1 MTVPVITIDGPS
13 GAGKGTLARRLALEL
28 GFHLLDSGA
37 IYRVLALAA
46 LDQQVALD
54 DSDALCQLADSLE
67 LTFPF
72 DANHT
77 QICLGETD
85 ISARL
90 RTQIVAD
97 AASQVAVHAGVRSA
111 LMALQ
116 RRQVKAPG
124 LVGDGRDLGTIVF
137 PDADIKIFLDASVAV
152 RAERRYQELI
162 ESGQTVERSA
172 ILRDL
177 EIRDV
182 RDRTR
187 AVAPLVPAADAHELD
202 SSDKSPAEVLA
213 DARAL
218 CMTRGLLQNT

>member
-1 MTVPVITIDGPS
+1 MTVPVVTIDGPS
-13 GAGKGTLARRLALEL
+13 GAGKGTLARGLAEAL

-37 IYRVLALAA
+37 IYRVLGLAA
-46 LDQQVALD
+46 LDQQVSLED
-54 DSDALCQLADSLE
+54 LNGLCVLADSLD

-72 DANHT
+72 NYAHT
-77 QICLGETD
+77 EICLNGVD

-90 RTQIVAD
+90 RTQAIAD
-97 AASQVAVHAGVRSA
+97 AASQIAVHAEVRSA

-116 RRQVKAPG
+116 RRQAQAPG
-124 LVGDGRDLGTIVF
+124 LVGDGRDLGTVVF
-137 PDADIKIFLDASVAV
+137 PEAQLKIFLDASVAV

-162 ESGQTVERSA
+162 QSGQTVERSA

-187 AVAPLVPAADAHELD
+187 AVAPLVAADDAYTLD
-202 SSDKSPAEVLA
+202 SSDKTPAELLA

-218 CMTRGLLQNT
+218 CIARGVLQNT